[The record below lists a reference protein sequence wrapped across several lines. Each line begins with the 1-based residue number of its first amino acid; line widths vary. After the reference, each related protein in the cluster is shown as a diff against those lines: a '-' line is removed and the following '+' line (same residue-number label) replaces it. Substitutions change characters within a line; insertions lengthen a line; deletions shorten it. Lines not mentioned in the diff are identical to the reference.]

1 MRGHRRPGDGV
12 TSTERADW
20 VSFWK
25 DHEDSSWLVVEVST
39 SVAAIRLMRKF
50 EIGSG
55 HEVLDFGCGPGFLCD
70 LLWRQGVTIVG
81 ADINAATIA
90 SNRLRYPNVPF
101 VVISESLETT
111 GETFNREF
119 GSREFDHIILLSVV
133 QYLPNLDDL
142 NGLIGLLGTFLKSGG
157 QLIIADVID
166 SSTSPAIDAMAAFFH
181 AAKRGKLGGFLAFA
195 RQLTGRNYRSVASGQ
210 KLLKVESADMERIAN
225 QHGLKLSIHRNLTVH
240 PTRRTYSLQN

>member
-1 MRGHRRPGDGV
+1 MKGHRRHRDGV
-12 TSTERADW
+12 TSRERADW

-25 DHEDSSWLVVEVST
+25 DHEDSARLVVEVST
-39 SVAAIRLMRKF
+39 WVAAIRMMRKF

-55 HEVLDFGCGPGFLCD
+55 HDVLDFGCGPGFLCD

-90 SNRLRYPNVPF
+90 SNRLRYPDVPF
-101 VVISESLETT
+101 VVISESPETT

-119 GSREFDHIILLSVV
+119 GSRKFDHIILLSVV

-142 NGLIGLLGTFLKSGG
+142 NSLIGMLGTFLKRGG
-157 QLIIADVID
+157 ALVIADVID
-166 SSTSPAIDAMAAFFH
+166 SSTSPAIDAMGAFFH

-225 QHGLKLSIHRNLTVH
+225 QHGLKLSTYRNLTVH
-240 PTRRTYSLQN
+240 PTRKTYSLQN